1 MNYKTIIALCGFGIL
16 FITGLLLIVGTLLKW
31 KPLINPK
38 EGQWLFSIQYMDRN
52 FFGLPFV
59 IIHNIVMGLI
69 LILISLSA
77 FLMVFNK

>member
-1 MNYKTIIALCGFGIL
+1 MNYGIIIALCGFGII
-16 FITGLLLIVGTLLKW
+16 FIIGFLLIVGTLLKW
-31 KPLINPK
+31 KPLIDPK
-38 EGQWLFSIQYMDRN
+38 ERQWLFSIQYMDRT

-77 FLMVFNK
+77 FLMVLNV